1 MPPVRAQE
9 VVRDESGR
17 IAGGSASVAGA
28 GRVAGARYHSRQRV
42 RERLGRVAG
51 LSEGGRS
58 GVFRSPTRGL
68 VRYDADPD
76 SLGPPGR
83 GDGAPTDESSGLP
96 EPPAHVVAGDYLPL
110 LSVPGR
116 SGLPGVPGEAF
127 PRDGDYGRLLAH
139 LPRSPP
145 RDGSR
150 VSCDDLVARSA
161 ASHLLPDV
169 SVPSPG
175 SDSAYFH
182 AMGSDTARVSL
193 LRALAS
199 AARASDPS
207 LGTCRHVGPA
217 PLPGGLADNPPDAL
231 PSHGVGAAAPRSRLA
246 PGPGDATGI
255 PAWHGVTPGD
265 AAGAGTLAR
274 VREDV
279 EATPGAVSSAVLD
292 AGHAARG
299 LVGGEM
305 RYLARMPAR
314 RGYPPEGM
322 WHRARPQADRGK
334 YLLAGGGHAYF
345 GRHLARGV
353 LGARTHLCAC
363 VDKDR
368 APSRLRQ
375 TRDGRPGEYEAMPG
389 RDKDWEGARRL
400 LRAHVQHGRD
410 GPGLRARRPPL
421 PSGGGAGPR
430 GGEGPPA
437 PAAGREAGRD
447 GHARQGAARRH
458 PRRGHAAGAQGR
470 GRRGEVLVAHRPLGQ
485 VVVAR
490 VPRER
495 SRPRARDAQQAVPAE
510 VRGAGA
516 RGSREG
522 GRRILPEGRP
532 GTQVIVLHLAASW
545 VNMLSSSLAGLTN
558 R

>member
-9 VVRDESGR
+9 VVRDESGG

-42 RERLGRVAG
+42 RERLGRVVE

-68 VRYDADPD
+68 VRYDADSD
-76 SLGPPGR
+76 SFEPVGR
-83 GDGAPTDESSGLP
+83 GDGALSDESSEFP
-96 EPPAHVVAGDYLPL
+96 EPPAHVVAGDCLLL
-110 LSVPGR
+110 LSVLER
-116 SGLPGVPGEAF
+116 SGLLGVLREAF
-127 PRDGDYGRLLAH
+127 PKDGDYGRLLAH
-139 LPRSPP
+139 LLHSVL

-175 SDSAYFH
+175 SVSAH
-182 AMGSDTARVSL
+182 SRAMGSDAARVSL
-193 LRALAS
+193 LRALVS

-207 LGTCRHVGPA
+207 LGTCRHVDPA

-279 EATPGAVSSAVLD
+279 EAALGAAVSSAVPG

-299 LVGGEM
+299 LVGGET
-305 RYLARMPAR
+305 RHLARMPAR
-314 RGYPPEGM
+314 RGHPFKSM
-322 WHRARPQADRGK
+322 WHRARPRADRGK
-334 YLLAGGGHAYF
+334 RLLAGGGHAHL

-353 LGARTHLCAC
+353 LGARTHPCAC
-363 VDKDR
+363 VGKDR
-368 APSRLRQ
+368 ALSCLRQ

-389 RDKDWEGARRL
+389 RDKDWEGAR
-400 LRAHVQHGRD
+400 
-410 GPGLRARRPPL
+410 
-421 PSGGGAGPR
+421 GGFF
-430 GGEGPPA
+430 
-437 PAAGREAGRD
+437 
-447 GHARQGAARRH
+447 
-458 PRRGHAAGAQGR
+458 
-470 GRRGEVLVAHRPLGQ
+470 
-485 VVVAR
+485 
-490 VPRER
+490 VPC
-495 SRPRARDAQQAVPAE
+495 
-510 VRGAGA
+510 
-516 RGSREG
+516 
-522 GRRILPEGRP
+522 
-532 GTQVIVLHLAASW
+532 
-545 VNMLSSSLAGLTN
+545 
-558 R
+558 

>member
-1 MPPVRAQE
+1 MPPVRAQK

-28 GRVAGARYHSRQRV
+28 GRVAGARYRSRQRV

-68 VRYDADPD
+68 VRYDADSD

-83 GDGAPTDESSGLP
+83 GDGAPSDESSEFP
-96 EPPAHVVAGDYLPL
+96 EPPAHVVAGDCLLL

-150 VSCDDLVARSA
+150 VPCDDLVARSA

-175 SDSAYFH
+175 GVSAHSH
-182 AMGSDTARVSL
+182 AMGSDAARVSL

-207 LGTCRHVGPA
+207 LGTRRHVGPA
-217 PLPGGLADNPPDAL
+217 PLPGGLADSPPDAL
-231 PSHGVGAAAPRSRLA
+231 PSHGVGAAAHRSRLA

-279 EATPGAVSSAVLD
+279 EATLGVTVSSAVLD
-292 AGHAARG
+292 AGYVTRE

-314 RGYPPEGM
+314 RGYPFKSM
-322 WHRARPQADRGK
+322 WHRVKPQVNRGK
-334 YLLAGGGHAYF
+334 YLFVRGGHAYF
-345 GRHLARGV
+345 GRHFVRSV
-353 LGARTHLCAC
+353 LGARTHLYVY

-368 APSRLRQ
+368 ALSCLRQ
-375 TRDGRPGEYEAMPG
+375 TMAERPGEYEAMLE
-389 RDKDWEGARRL
+389 RDKDWEGARGGFFVLMSNMDEMAPASALDAYFSRMEVEQVFKTAKDHLRL
-400 LRAHVQHGRD
+400 LPIAKWTET
-410 GPGLRARRPPL
+410 AM
-421 PSGGGAGPR
+421 R
-430 GGEGPPA
+430 GKVLHDVICTVA
-437 PAAGREAGRD
+437 TLQVRKAVADAGRCWSPTDLWGK
-447 GHARQGAARRH
+447 
-458 PRRGHAAGAQGR
+458 
-470 GRRGEVLVAHRPLGQ
+470 
-485 VVVAR
+485 
-490 VPRER
+490 
-495 SRPRARDAQQAVPAE
+495 
-510 VRGAGA
+510 
-516 RGSREG
+516 
-522 GRRILPEGRP
+522 
-532 GTQVIVLHLAASW
+532 
-545 VNMLSSSLAGLTN
+545 SSSLMCFRNGPALVLETPNRQCRQRFEGLGFKVPAKVDVASY
-558 R
+558 RRDVLKLRS

>member
-1 MPPVRAQE
+1 MPPVRAQK

-28 GRVAGARYHSRQRV
+28 GRVAGARYRSRQRV

-68 VRYDADPD
+68 VRYDADSD

-83 GDGAPTDESSGLP
+83 GDGAPSDESSEFP
-96 EPPAHVVAGDYLPL
+96 EPPAHVVAGDCLLL
-110 LSVPGR
+110 LSAPGR
-116 SGLPGVPGEAF
+116 SGLLGVLRGAF

-175 SDSAYFH
+175 GVSAYFH
-182 AMGSDTARVSL
+182 AMGSDAAKVSL
-193 LRALAS
+193 FRALVS

-217 PLPGGLADNPPDAL
+217 PLLGGLADSPPDAL
-231 PSHGVGAAAPRSRLA
+231 PSHGVGAAAHRSRLA

-255 PAWHGVTPGD
+255 PVWYGVTPGD

-274 VREDV
+274 VREGV
-279 EATPGAVSSAVLD
+279 EATPGAVSSAVRG

-314 RGYPPEGM
+314 RGYPFKSM

-334 YLLAGGGHAYF
+334 RLFVRGGHAYF
-345 GRHLARGV
+345 GRHFVRGV
-353 LGARTHLCAC
+353 LGARTHPRAR
-363 VDKDR
+363 VDRDR
-368 APSRLRQ
+368 ALSCLRQ
-375 TRDGRPGEYEAMPG
+375 TRDGRPGEREAMLG
-389 RDKDWEGARRL
+389 RDKDWEGARGGFFVLMSNMDEMAPASALDAHLSRAGAGQVLEAARDHLRL
-400 LRAHVQHGRD
+400 PPAAKWTETAMRGKVPRDVTRAVATPRVRRAVADAGRCWSPTD
-410 GPGLRARRPPL
+410 LWGKSSSPVCLGNGPALVPGTPNRQCRQRFEGLGLEVPAKVDVASYRRDVLGLR
-421 PSGGGAGPR
+421 S
-430 GGEGPPA
+430 
-437 PAAGREAGRD
+437 
-447 GHARQGAARRH
+447 
-458 PRRGHAAGAQGR
+458 
-470 GRRGEVLVAHRPLGQ
+470 
-485 VVVAR
+485 
-490 VPRER
+490 
-495 SRPRARDAQQAVPAE
+495 
-510 VRGAGA
+510 
-516 RGSREG
+516 
-522 GRRILPEGRP
+522 
-532 GTQVIVLHLAASW
+532 
-545 VNMLSSSLAGLTN
+545 
-558 R
+558 

>member
-9 VVRDESGR
+9 VVRDESGG
-17 IAGGSASVAGA
+17 IAGGSASVAGT

-76 SLGPPGR
+76 GLGPPGR

-96 EPPAHVVAGDYLPL
+96 EPPAHVVAGDCLPL

-116 SGLPGVPGEAF
+116 SGLLGVLREAF
-127 PRDGDYGRLLAH
+127 PRDGDHGRPLAH

-150 VSCDDLVARSA
+150 VPCDDLVARSA

-175 SDSAYFH
+175 SVSAYFH
-182 AMGSDTARVSL
+182 AMGSDAARVSL
-193 LRALAS
+193 FRALVS

-207 LGTCRHVGPA
+207 LGTCCYVDPA
-217 PLPGGLADNPPDAL
+217 PLLGGLADNPPDAFS
-231 PSHGVGAAAPRSRLA
+231 SHGVGAAALRSRLVLVLD
-246 PGPGDATGI
+246 DATGI
-255 PAWHGVTPGD
+255 PVWYGVTPGD

-279 EATPGAVSSAVLD
+279 EATLGAAVSSAVPG
-292 AGHAARG
+292 AGYAARG

-314 RGYPPEGM
+314 RGYPFKSM
-322 WHRARPQADRGK
+322 WHRARPRADRGK
-334 YLLAGGGHAYF
+334 YLFVRGGHAYF
-345 GRHLARGV
+345 GRHFVRGV
-353 LGARTHLCAC
+353 LGARTHLYVY

-368 APSRLRQ
+368 ALSCLRQ
-375 TRDGRPGEYEAMPG
+375 ARDGRPGEREAMPG
-389 RDKDWEGARRL
+389 RDKDWEGARGGL
-400 LRAHVQHGRD
+400 LVPMPDTGETAPASALDAHLSRA
-410 GPGLRARRPPL
+410 
-421 PSGGGAGPR
+421 GAGQVLEAAR
-430 GGEGPPA
+430 DHLRLPP
-437 PAAGREAGRD
+437 
-447 GHARQGAARRH
+447 AARRAETAMRGKVPRDVTRAVATPRVRRAVADAGRCRSPTDPWGESPSPVCLGNGPALVPGTPNRQCRQRLGGWGPRF
-458 PRRGHAAGAQGR
+458 PRRWTSHPAGGTSWDSGHSATFGS
-470 GRRGEVLVAHRPLGQ
+470 VLG
-485 VVVAR
+485 
-490 VPRER
+490 
-495 SRPRARDAQQAVPAE
+495 
-510 VRGAGA
+510 
-516 RGSREG
+516 
-522 GRRILPEGRP
+522 
-532 GTQVIVLHLAASW
+532 
-545 VNMLSSSLAGLTN
+545 
-558 R
+558 

>member
-9 VVRDESGR
+9 VVRDESGG

-68 VRYDADPD
+68 ARYDADPD
-76 SLGPPGR
+76 GLGPPGR

-96 EPPAHVVAGDYLPL
+96 EPPAHVVAGDCLLL

-127 PRDGDYGRLLAH
+127 PRDGDHGRPLAH

-150 VSCDDLVARSA
+150 VPCDDLVARSA
-161 ASHLLPDV
+161 ASRLLPDV
-169 SVPSPG
+169 SAPSPG
-175 SDSAYFH
+175 GVSAHFH
-182 AMGSDTARVSL
+182 AMGSDAARVSL

-207 LGTCRHVGPA
+207 LGTRRHVGPA
-217 PLPGGLADNPPDAL
+217 PLPGGLADSPPDAL
-231 PSHGVGAAAPRSRLA
+231 SSHGVGAAAPRSRLA

-279 EATPGAVSSAVLD
+279 EAAPGAVSSAVPG

-314 RGYPPEGM
+314 RGHPPEGT

-334 YLLAGGGHAYF
+334 RLVAGGGHAHL
-345 GRHLARGV
+345 GRHFVRGV
-353 LGARTHLCAC
+353 LGARTHPCAC
-363 VDKDR
+363 VDRDR
-368 APSRLRQ
+368 ALSCLRQ
-375 TRDGRPGEYEAMPG
+375 TRDGRPGEREAMPG
-389 RDKDWEGARRL
+389 RDKDWEGARGGFFVPMPDTGEMAPASALDAYFSRTGAGQVL
-400 LRAHVQHGRD
+400 EAARD
-410 GPGLRARRPPL
+410 HLRPP
-421 PSGGGAGPR
+421 P
-430 GGEGPPA
+430 
-437 PAAGREAGRD
+437 
-447 GHARQGAARRH
+447 AARRAETAM
-458 PRRGHAAGAQGR
+458 RGK
-470 GRRGEVLVAHRPLGQ
+470 
-485 VVVAR
+485 
-490 VPRER
+490 VPRDVTRAVATPRVRKAVADAGRCR
-495 SRPRARDAQQAVPAE
+495 SPTDLWGKSSSPVCLGNGPALVPGTPN
-510 VRGAGA
+510 RQCRQRFGGW
-516 RGSREG
+516 GSRFPRGWTSHPAG
-522 GRRILPEGRP
+522 GTSWDSGHSATFGSILG
-532 GTQVIVLHLAASW
+532 
-545 VNMLSSSLAGLTN
+545 
-558 R
+558 

>member
-9 VVRDESGR
+9 VVRDESGG

-28 GRVAGARYHSRQRV
+28 GRVAGARRRSRQRV
-42 RERLGRVAG
+42 RERLGGVAG
-51 LSEGGRS
+51 PSEGGRS

-76 SLGPPGR
+76 GLGPPGR

-96 EPPAHVVAGDYLPL
+96 EPPAHVVAGDCLPPPP
-110 LSVPGR
+110 VPGR

-127 PRDGDYGRLLAH
+127 PRDGDHGRPLAH
-139 LPRSPP
+139 PPRSPP

-150 VSCDDLVARSA
+150 VPCDDLVARSA
-161 ASHLLPDV
+161 ASRLLPDV
-169 SVPSPG
+169 SAPSPG
-175 SDSAYFH
+175 GVSAHSH
-182 AMGSDTARVSL
+182 AMGSDAARVSL
-193 LRALAS
+193 LRALVS

-255 PAWHGVTPGD
+255 PAWHGVAPG
-265 AAGAGTLAR
+265 GAGTLAR

-279 EATPGAVSSAVLD
+279 EATLGAAVSSAVPG

-299 LVGGEM
+299 LVGGET
-305 RYLARMPAR
+305 RHLARMPAR
-314 RGYPPEGM
+314 RGHPPEGT
-322 WHRARPQADRGK
+322 WHRARPRADRGK
-334 YLLAGGGHAYF
+334 RLLAGGGHTHL

-353 LGARTHLCAC
+353 LGARTHPCARA
-363 VDKDR
+363 DRDR

-375 TRDGRPGEYEAMPG
+375 ARDGRPGEREAMPG
-389 RDKDWEGARRL
+389 RDKDWEGARGGL
-400 LRAHVQHGRD
+400 LVPMPDTGETAPALTSPERGR
-410 GPGLRARRPPL
+410 GRSSRRR
-421 PSGGGAGPR
+421 GTTCACRRPR
-430 GGEGPPA
+430 GGPRRPY
-437 PAAGREAGRD
+437 
-447 GHARQGAARRH
+447 ARQGAARRH
-458 PRRGHAAGAQGR
+458 LRRGHAAGARGR
-470 GRRGEVLVAHRPLGQ
+470 GRRGEVPAAHRPLGQ

-510 VRGAGA
+510 A
-516 RGSREG
+516 RGLGLEVPAKVDVASC
-522 GRRILPEGRP
+522 RRD
-532 GTQVIVLHLAASW
+532 VL
-545 VNMLSSSLAGLTN
+545 GL
-558 R
+558 RS

>member
-9 VVRDESGR
+9 VVRDESGG

-28 GRVAGARYHSRQRV
+28 GRVAGARRRSRQRV
-42 RERLGRVAG
+42 RERLGGVAG
-51 LSEGGRS
+51 PSEGGRS

-68 VRYDADPD
+68 VRYDADSD
-76 SLGPPGR
+76 GLGPPGR

-96 EPPAHVVAGDYLPL
+96 EPPAHVVAGDCLPPPP
-110 LSVPGR
+110 VPGR

-127 PRDGDYGRLLAH
+127 PRDGDHGRPLAH
-139 LPRSPP
+139 PPRSPP

-150 VSCDDLVARSA
+150 VPCDDLVARSA
-161 ASHLLPDV
+161 ASRLLPDV
-169 SVPSPG
+169 SAPSPG
-175 SDSAYFH
+175 GVSAHSH
-182 AMGSDTARVSL
+182 AMGSDAARVSL
-193 LRALAS
+193 LRALVS

-255 PAWHGVTPGD
+255 PAWHGVAPG
-265 AAGAGTLAR
+265 GAGTLAR

-279 EATPGAVSSAVLD
+279 EATLGAAVSSAVPG

-299 LVGGEM
+299 LVGGET
-305 RYLARMPAR
+305 RHLARMPAR
-314 RGYPPEGM
+314 RGHPPEGT
-322 WHRARPQADRGK
+322 WHRARPRADRGK
-334 YLLAGGGHAYF
+334 RLLAGGGHTHL

-353 LGARTHLCAC
+353 LGARTHPCARA
-363 VDKDR
+363 DRDR

-375 TRDGRPGEYEAMPG
+375 ARDGRPGEREAMPG
-389 RDKDWEGARRL
+389 RDKDWEGARGGL
-400 LRAHVQHGRD
+400 LVPMPDTGETAPALTSPERGR
-410 GPGLRARRPPL
+410 GRSSRRRGTTCACRRPRGGPRR
-421 PSGGGAGPR
+421 PCAARCRATSPAPWPRRGCARPWPTRGGAGR
-430 GGEGPPA
+430 PPTPGA
-437 PAAGREAGRD
+437 SRRRPCASGTVPPSCPGRPTGSAGRG
-447 GHARQGAARRH
+447 
-458 PRRGHAAGAQGR
+458 
-470 GRRGEVLVAHRPLGQ
+470 
-485 VVVAR
+485 
-490 VPRER
+490 
-495 SRPRARDAQQAVPAE
+495 S
-510 VRGAGA
+510 GAGA

-545 VNMLSSSLAGLTN
+545 AYSVSP
-558 R
+558 

>member
-68 VRYDADPD
+68 VRYDADSD

-83 GDGAPTDESSGLP
+83 GDGALSDESWK
-96 EPPAHVVAGDYLPL
+96 
-110 LSVPGR
+110 GR
-116 SGLPGVPGEAF
+116 GCRASRGEAF

-139 LPRSPP
+139 LPHSPL

-150 VSCDDLVARSA
+150 VSCDDLVARST

-182 AMGSDTARVSL
+182 AMGSDAAKVSL
-193 LRALAS
+193 FRALVS

-207 LGTCRHVGPA
+207 FGTCCYVDST
-217 PLPGGLADNPPDAL
+217 PLLGGLADNPPDAL
-231 PSHGVGAAAPRSRLA
+231 SSHGVGAAALRSRLVLVLD
-246 PGPGDATGI
+246 DATGI
-255 PAWHGVTPGD
+255 PVWYGVIPGNVVD
-265 AAGAGTLAR
+265 AGTLAH

-279 EATPGAVSSAVLD
+279 EATLGVTVSSAVPG
-292 AGHAARG
+292 AGYAARG

-314 RGYPPEGM
+314 RGYPFKSM

-334 YLLAGGGHAYF
+334 YLFVRGGHAYF
-345 GRHLARGV
+345 GRHFVRSV
-353 LGARTHLCAC
+353 LGARTHLYVY

-368 APSRLRQ
+368 ALSCLRQ
-375 TRDGRPGEYEAMPG
+375 TMAERPGEYEAMPG
-389 RDKDWEGARRL
+389 RDKDWEGAR
-400 LRAHVQHGRD
+400 
-410 GPGLRARRPPL
+410 
-421 PSGGGAGPR
+421 GGFFVPMPDMD
-430 GGEGPPA
+430 EMA
-437 PAAGREAGRD
+437 PASALDAYFSRTGVEQVFKTAKDHLRLPP
-447 GHARQGAARRH
+447 AARRAETAM
-458 PRRGHAAGAQGR
+458 RGK
-470 GRRGEVLVAHRPLGQ
+470 
-485 VVVAR
+485 
-490 VPRER
+490 VPRDVTR
-495 SRPRARDAQQAVPAE
+495 AVATPRVRKAVADAGRCWSPTDLSGKSSSPVCLGNGPALVLETPNRQCRQRFEGLGFKVPAK
-510 VRGAGA
+510 VDVA
-516 RGSREG
+516 SY
-522 GRRILPEGRP
+522 RRD
-532 GTQVIVLHLAASW
+532 VL
-545 VNMLSSSLAGLTN
+545 GL
-558 R
+558 RS